1 MDPTSSDPTSSD
13 PDDLAARRR
22 LVRRTFDAFSRR
34 DLAALSGLVCED
46 VEFWGPTAREVGRAE
61 PYRGLDGLAVYLR
74 DVATVWEELRLSPG
88 TFQSRGDEI
97 AVVGRTYAWGG
108 GRVVDAPA
116 SWAFRLR
123 GGRIASLR
131 AFDTRDG
138 GPLAVGVQCAE
149 EDSNLHGP

>member
-1 MDPTSSDPTSSD
+1 MGQTSSGD

-46 VEFWGPTAREVGRAE
+46 VELWGPTAREVGRAE

-123 GGRIASLR
+123 GVTVQVEQGECGCPRMLLCVVR
-131 AFDTRDG
+131 A
-138 GPLAVGVQCAE
+138 PVV
-149 EDSNLHGP
+149 